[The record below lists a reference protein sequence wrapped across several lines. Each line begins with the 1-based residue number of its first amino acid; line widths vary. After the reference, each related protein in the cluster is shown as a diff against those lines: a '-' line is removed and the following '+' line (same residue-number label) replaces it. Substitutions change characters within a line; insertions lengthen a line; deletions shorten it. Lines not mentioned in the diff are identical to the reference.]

1 MEEARRFGFET
12 RQVHAGQR
20 PDPNTGA
27 RAVPIFQT
35 TSYVFEDPESAAA
48 YFNLQEYGNTYSRIM
63 NPTVAVFEERMAN
76 LEGGCGAV
84 AFASGIAAQAAALFT
99 LLSPGDHVVSSS
111 ALYGGT
117 VNQFKHMLRKMS
129 VELTWVDP
137 DDPDAWKAAVRDNT
151 KAFYGETIGNPA
163 GNVLDIEAIAAIA
176 HDHELPLIV
185 DNTFATPFLCRP
197 IEWGADI
204 VVHSATK
211 FIGGHGTSIGGVVV
225 DSGEFNWSNGRFPVI
240 ADPSPAYH
248 GLQFHETF
256 GTYGYLMKLR
266 AETLRDLGAAM
277 SPFNAFLFL
286 QGLETLSLRMARHVE
301 NAAAVASYLASHELA
316 SNVTYPGLP
325 TSRYR
330 PLVDKYLPR
339 GAGAVFSFDCR
350 GGRAAGQDFIR
361 GVTLWS
367 HLANVGDS
375 KSLIIH
381 PASTTHRQLNDDE
394 LRAAGVGPGTIRL
407 SVGTEVDR
415 RSDLGP
421 RTGLRAG
428 RRVGGDSGGGVAMT
442 PASFDLTPLSGSVD
456 DPARAPQ
463 REDRRDRRAVE
474 ERAARELLRRVL
486 PQAPRVPRHSG
497 EPARDGDPRREELQE
512 PAGRARFPSTSS
524 TSSARRTRCRR
535 SPPRR

>member
-1 MEEARRFGFET
+1 
-12 RQVHAGQR
+12 VHAGQR

-27 RAVPIFQT
+27 RAVPIYQT

-48 YFNLQEYGNTYSRIM
+48 YFNLQEFGNTYSRIM
-63 NPTVAVFEERMAN
+63 NPTVAAFEERMAN

-99 LLSPGDHVVSSS
+99 LLQPGDHVVSSS

-117 VNQFKHMLRKMS
+117 VNQFKHLLRKMN
-129 VELTWVDP
+129 VGLTWVDP
-137 DDPDAWKAAVRDNT
+137 DDHAAWRGAIRENT
-151 KAFYGETIGNPA
+151 KVLYGETIGNPA
-163 GNVLDIEAIAAIA
+163 GNILDIEAVASIA
-176 HDHELPLIV
+176 HAHQIPLIV
-185 DNTFATPFLCRP
+185 DNTFSTPYLCRP

-256 GTYGYLMKLR
+256 GTYGYVMKLR

-301 NAAAVASYLASHELA
+301 NSIAVANYLERHALA

-325 TSRYR
+325 SSRYR
-330 PLVDKYLPR
+330 QMVGKYLPG
-339 GAGAVFSFDCR
+339 GAGAVFSFDCV

-394 LRAAGVGPGTIRL
+394 LKAAGVGPGTIRL
-407 SVGTEVDR
+407 SVGTE
-415 RSDLGP
+415 
-421 RTGLRAG
+421 
-428 RRVGGDSGGGVAMT
+428 
-442 PASFDLTPLSGSVD
+442 SVD
-456 DPARAPQ
+456 DLIWDLEQGFAR
-463 REDRRDRRAVE
+463 V
-474 ERAARELLRRVL
+474 AAGAANGV
-486 PQAPRVPRHSG
+486 A
-497 EPARDGDPRREELQE
+497 
-512 PAGRARFPSTSS
+512 
-524 TSSARRTRCRR
+524 SA
-535 SPPRR
+535 

>member
-1 MEEARRFGFET
+1 MEHVPRTEASREFGFET

-63 NPTVAVFEERMAN
+63 NPTVAVFEERVAN
-76 LEGGCGAV
+76 LEGGSGAV
-84 AFASGIAAQAAALFT
+84 AFASGIAAQMAALFT
-99 LLSPGDHVVSSS
+99 LLQPGDHMVSSS

-117 VNQFKHMLRKMS
+117 VNQFKHLLRKMN

-137 DDPDAWKAAVRDNT
+137 EDPNAWKAAARENT

-163 GNVLDIEAIAAIA
+163 GTVLDIETIAAIA
-176 HDHELPLIV
+176 HAHQAPLIV
-185 DNTFATPFLCRP
+185 DNTFATPYLCRP

-204 VVHSATK
+204 IVHSATK

-225 DSGEFNWSNGRFPVI
+225 ESGRFNWSNGRFPVV

-301 NAAAVASYLASHELA
+301 NAVAVANFLEHHPLA
-316 SNVTYPGLP
+316 SNVTYPGLAN
-325 TSRYR
+325 SRYR
-330 PLVDKYLPR
+330 ALADKYLLH

-394 LRAAGVGPGTIRL
+394 LRAAGVGPGTVRL
-407 SVGTEVDR
+407 SVGTE
-415 RSDLGP
+415 
-421 RTGLRAG
+421 
-428 RRVGGDSGGGVAMT
+428 
-442 PASFDLTPLSGSVD
+442 SVD
-456 DPARAPQ
+456 DLIWDLEQGFAR
-463 REDRRDRRAVE
+463 V
-474 ERAARELLRRVL
+474 AA
-486 PQAPRVPRHSG
+486 AATSG
-497 EPARDGDPRREELQE
+497 VA
-512 PAGRARFPSTSS
+512 AI
-524 TSSARRTRCRR
+524 
-535 SPPRR
+535 

>member
-1 MEEARRFGFET
+1 MNDKPPRLEQDRAFAFGT
-12 RQVHAGQR
+12 RQRHAGQR

-27 RAVPIFQT
+27 RAVPIFAT

-63 NPTVAVFEERMAN
+63 NPTTAVFEERVAN
-76 LEGGCGAV
+76 LEGGAGAV
-84 AFASGIAAQAAALFT
+84 AFASGLAAQNAALFT
-99 LLSPGDHVVSSS
+99 LLEPGDHVVSSS

-117 VNQFKHMLRKMS
+117 VNQFKHVLRKMN

-137 DDPDAWKAAVRDNT
+137 DDPDAWRTAVRANT
-151 KAFYGETIGNPA
+151 KAFFGETIGNPG
-163 GNVLDIEAIAAIA
+163 GNVLDIGAVASIA
-176 HDHELPLIV
+176 HEHELPLIV
-185 DNTFATPFLCRP
+185 DNTFATPYLCRP

-204 VVHSATK
+204 VIHSATK

-225 DSGEFNWSNGRFPVI
+225 EGGTFDWSNGRFPVV

-256 GTYGYLMKLR
+256 GMYGYLMKLR

-301 NAAAVASYLASHELA
+301 NAVTIASYLAQHELV
-316 SNVTYPGLP
+316 SSVTYPGLGA
-325 TSRYR
+325 SRYR
-330 PLVDKYLPR
+330 ALADKYLPR

-407 SVGTEVDR
+407 SVGTE
-415 RSDLGP
+415 
-421 RTGLRAG
+421 A
-428 RRVGGDSGGGVAMT
+428 
-442 PASFDLTPLSGSVD
+442 VD
-456 DPARAPQ
+456 DLIWDLEQGFAH
-463 REDRRDRRAVE
+463 V
-474 ERAARELLRRVL
+474 
-486 PQAPRVPRHSG
+486 
-497 EPARDGDPRREELQE
+497 
-512 PAGRARFPSTSS
+512 STTAS
-524 TSSARRTRCRR
+524 TEVG
-535 SPPRR
+535 

>member
-1 MEEARRFGFET
+1 MEEPRRFGFET

-27 RAVPIFQT
+27 RAVPIYQT

-63 NPTVAVFEERMAN
+63 NPTVAVFEERMAS

-99 LLSPGDHVVSSS
+99 LLTPGDHVVSSS

-117 VNQFKHMLRKMS
+117 VNQLKHLLRKMNDG
-129 VELTWVDP
+129 LTWVDP
-137 DDPDAWKAAVRDNT
+137 DDLDAWKQAVGPKT

-163 GNVLDIEAIAAIA
+163 GNVLDIGEVARIA
-176 HDHELPLIV
+176 HEHSLPLII

-197 IEWGADI
+197 IEWGAD
-204 VVHSATK
+204 VVIHSATK

-225 DSGEFNWSNGRFPVI
+225 ESGEFNWSNGRFPVI

-266 AETLRDLGAAM
+266 AETLRDLGACM

-301 NAAAVASYLASHELA
+301 NASAVARYLESHRLS
-316 SNVTYPGLP
+316 SNGPYPAWGR
-325 TSRYR
+325 SRYR
-330 PLVDKYLPR
+330 RSVEKYLPN

-350 GGRAAGQDFIR
+350 GGRSAGQDFIR
-361 GVTLWS
+361 AVSLWS

-381 PASTTHRQLNDDE
+381 PASTTHRQLDEEE

-407 SVGTEVDR
+407 SVGTEAID
-415 RSDLGP
+415 DLIWDLEQGFS
-421 RTGLRAG
+421 RVAAAATTGA
-428 RRVGGDSGGGVAMT
+428 
-442 PASFDLTPLSGSVD
+442 ASL
-456 DPARAPQ
+456 
-463 REDRRDRRAVE
+463 
-474 ERAARELLRRVL
+474 
-486 PQAPRVPRHSG
+486 
-497 EPARDGDPRREELQE
+497 
-512 PAGRARFPSTSS
+512 
-524 TSSARRTRCRR
+524 
-535 SPPRR
+535 

>member
-1 MEEARRFGFET
+1 MPRSRHHEEQPRAFGFDT

-27 RAVPIFQT
+27 RAVPIYQT

-48 YFNLQEYGNTYSRIM
+48 YFNLQEFGNTYSRIM
-63 NPTVAVFEERMAN
+63 NPTVAAFEERMAN
-76 LEGGCGAV
+76 LEGGCGGV

-99 LLSPGDHVVSSS
+99 MLQPGDHVVSSS

-117 VNQFKHMLRKMS
+117 VNQFKHLLRKMN
-129 VELTWVDP
+129 VELSWVDP
-137 DDPDAWKAAVRDNT
+137 DSPDAWRAAVRENT

-163 GNVLDIEAIAAIA
+163 GNVLDIETVAAIA
-176 HDHELPLIV
+176 HDARCPLVV
-185 DNTFATPFLCRP
+185 DNTFATPYLCRP
-197 IEWGADI
+197 IEWGADV

-225 DSGEFNWSNGRFPVI
+225 DSGTFNWSNGRYPVI

-256 GTYGYLMKLR
+256 GTYGYVMKLR

-301 NAAAVASYLASHELA
+301 NAVAVAQFLDRHALV

-325 TSRYR
+325 SSRYR
-330 PLVDKYLPR
+330 ALVQKYLPK
-339 GAGAVFSFDCR
+339 GAGAVFSFDCG

-361 GVTLWS
+361 GVSLWS

-381 PASTTHRQLNDDE
+381 PASTTHRQLSDDE

-407 SVGTEVDR
+407 SVGTED
-415 RSDLGP
+415 
-421 RTGLRAG
+421 
-428 RRVGGDSGGGVAMT
+428 
-442 PASFDLTPLSGSVD
+442 VD
-456 DPARAPQ
+456 DLIWDLEQGFAS
-463 REDRRDRRAVE
+463 V
-474 ERAARELLRRVL
+474 AA
-486 PQAPRVPRHSG
+486 AATNGAAAS
-497 EPARDGDPRREELQE
+497 
-512 PAGRARFPSTSS
+512 
-524 TSSARRTRCRR
+524 
-535 SPPRR
+535 

>member
-1 MEEARRFGFET
+1 
-12 RQVHAGQR
+12 
-20 PDPNTGA
+20 
-27 RAVPIFQT
+27 
-35 TSYVFEDPESAAA
+35 VFEDPESAAA

-63 NPTVAVFEERMAN
+63 NPTVAAFEERIAS

-99 LLSPGDHVVSSS
+99 LLQPGDHVVSSS

-117 VNQFKHMLRKMS
+117 VNQFKHLLRKMN
-129 VELTWVDP
+129 VGLTWVDP
-137 DDPDAWKAAVRDNT
+137 DDPQAWKAAVRENT
-151 KAFYGETIGNPA
+151 KAFFGETIGNPA
-163 GNVLDIEAIAAIA
+163 GNILDIETIATIA
-176 HDHELPLIV
+176 HDHGAPFLV

-197 IEWGADI
+197 IDWGADI
-204 VVHSATK
+204 VLHSATK

-225 DSGEFNWSNGRFPVI
+225 DSGGFNWSNGRFPVI
-240 ADPSPAYH
+240 AEPSSAYH

-286 QGLETLSLRMARHVE
+286 QGLETLSLRMERHVE
-301 NAAAVASYLASHELA
+301 NALAVAKYLAAHDLVEHVS
-316 SNVTYPGLP
+316 YPGLP

-330 PLVDKYLPR
+330 ALVDKYLPR

-350 GGRAAGQDFIR
+350 GGRDAGQDFIR

-367 HLANVGDS
+367 HLANVGDA

-407 SVGTEVDR
+407 SVGIESID
-415 RSDLGP
+415 DLIWDLEQGFA
-421 RTGLRAG
+421 RI
-428 RRVGGDSGGGVAMT
+428 GGVA
-442 PASFDLTPLSGSVD
+442 
-456 DPARAPQ
+456 
-463 REDRRDRRAVE
+463 
-474 ERAARELLRRVL
+474 AREVASR
-486 PQAPRVPRHSG
+486 
-497 EPARDGDPRREELQE
+497 
-512 PAGRARFPSTSS
+512 
-524 TSSARRTRCRR
+524 
-535 SPPRR
+535 